1 MYIFTIHYTWIYFR
15 FSPLTLVQTSRIFE
29 KAVKAWPKYS
39 NQCQHCLAGSPMHS
53 PDLVLSPWLNH
64 FLHCPWW
71 SVRREKQP
79 QHWVARFYR
88 KVQHL
93 SSLFVSQWGNGDWYM
108 SIVWTNNFFF
118 HHFLG
123 PIAEFNDLLMITNFI
138 DNSEKFT
145 FCLVKRRFHSS
156 SFLVANWQKNDKFWN
171 FKIFQNQAL
180 NCFCF
185 DFNLFIWFGSNGN

>member
-1 MYIFTIHYTWIYFR
+1 MNIFSF
-15 FSPLTLVQTSRIFE
+15 FSFNSCSNIADFWKGGEGLTQVLKSMPALFGRISNALSRLGIVTMIEPLLTLSLMICSEGKTASALGC
-29 KAVKAWPKYS
+29 K
-39 NQCQHCLAGSPMHS
+39 
-53 PDLVLSPWLNH
+53 VLQKS
-64 FLHCPWW
+64 
-71 SVRREKQP
+71 
-79 QHWVARFYR
+79 AT
-88 KVQHL
+88 
-93 SSLFVSQWGNGDWYM
+93 LFVSQWGNGDWYM

-123 PIAEFNDLLMITNFI
+123 PIAEFTDLLMITNFI

-185 DFNLFIWFGSNGN
+185 DFNLFIWFGSNSN